1 MPDREGFDALIRMPS
16 WDEAA
21 VHKICA
27 EKLFCSM
34 MKN

>member
-16 WDEAA
+16 WYQAA
-21 VHKICA
+21 AHRIRA